1 MIARILAESGF
12 RCRVIEK
19 EKHVAGNCHTDR
31 DPATGILK
39 HNFGPHTLHSDNER
53 VWKFIEFVHDDLP
66 YAHRKQAWAKG
77 KLYPFPVNLETINE
91 FFGEQLTEVNV
102 AGFLRAKAVPFLTKS
117 PANFEEA
124 ALASLGQELYEGFF
138 GGYTKKQWGRDP
150 KDIPAS
156 VFRRLPIHL
165 KKDANVFHHKR
176 QGQPRD
182 ALHQARR

>member
-1 MIARILAESGF
+1 MPRDRERKA
-12 RCRVIEK
+12 CRRE
-19 EKHVAGNCHTDR
+19 
-31 DPATGILK
+31 LSY
-39 HNFGPHTLHSDNER
+39 GPRSR
-53 VWKFIEFVHDDLP
+53 
-66 YAHRKQAWAKG
+66 YR
-77 KLYPFPVNLETINE
+77 
-91 FFGEQLTEVNV
+91 
-102 AGFLRAKAVPFLTKS
+102 RAKAVPFLTKS

-138 GGYTKKQWGRDP
+138 GGYTKKQWSRDP

-182 ALHQARR
+182 ALHQGRR